1 MRDNV
6 DDQQNEGQTITAGK
20 VIPVYVE
27 EEMQKSYIDYAMS
40 VIVQRALPDVRD
52 GLKPVHRRI
61 LYAMNEAG
69 MLPNKAY
76 KKSARIVGDVLG
88 KYHPHGDFSVYDA
101 IVRLAQDFSTRYLM
115 VDGHGNF
122 GSIDGDPPAAM
133 RYTEVRMGK
142 IAVEMLRDIEKDTVD
157 FIPNYDESLK
167 EPTVLPSKVPA
178 LLINGSAGIAVG
190 MATNI
195 PPHNLGEV
203 VDALVMLIDHPDAT
217 IEDLMGA
224 IKGPDFPTGAQI
236 LGVSGIRQAYT
247 TGRGVVK
254 VRAKAH
260 VEPMPK
266 NKNRI
271 VVTEIPYQVN
281 KARLIESIA
290 HLVQDK
296 TLEGITD
303 LRDESDRK
311 GMRIVIELRS
321 DIIPEIMLNKLY
333 KHTQM
338 QESFG
343 IIQLALVKGHPRIL
357 NLKEILVYYLE
368 HQKEVITRKTRY
380 ELNKAK
386 ERAHILAGLKIALD
400 HLDEVIATIRSSATA
415 EIARS
420 SLIAKFGLSEKQA
433 QAILDMRLQRLT
445 GLERKKIEDE
455 YTEVMATIAY
465 LESVLADEHKI
476 MGIAKDDFLDVKKRF
491 GDPRRTSIVPD
502 AGEIDAEDLIAE
514 EDIVITISHQ
524 SYIKRQA
531 LTNFRNQNRGGR
543 GVKAGSGKI
552 VKEDN
557 KVTGDFSEHLLM
569 ASTHDNILFFTNQGR
584 VYRQKGYEIPEAGR
598 QAKGTLSGTFCPLW
612 KMRRLPQSLPSKRE
626 SVKMRTNSSLW
637 QPIRASSK
645 RPASV
650 SSRQHAGQASLP
662 SIWMMMKISSMS
674 SSQAATTIS
683 CLLRATATPSASTN
697 PMSVLW
703 DARPMA
709 FAASPCGTTT
719 YWFPWIPVKVNQEKS

>member
-343 IIQLALVKGHPRIL
+343 IIQLALVKRSSTDLEISR
-357 NLKEILVYYLE
+357 KILVYYLE
-368 HQKEVITRKTRY
+368 HQKRSHYPQDAVMK
-380 ELNKAK
+380 LNKSQGK
-386 ERAHILAGLKIALD
+386 GPISWPDSRLPSIILMRLL
-400 HLDEVIATIRSSATA
+400 RPSAAVQTA
-415 EIARS
+415 EIARA
-420 SLIAKFGLSEKQA
+420 SLISKFGLSEKQA
-433 QAILDMRLQRLT
+433 QAILDSASPATSQVWNA
-445 GLERKKIEDE
+445 RKSKMN
-455 YTEVMATIAY
+455 TRKSWRP
-465 LESVLADEHKI
+465 L
-476 MGIAKDDFLDVKKRF
+476 
-491 GDPRRTSIVPD
+491 P
-502 AGEIDAEDLIAE
+502 
-514 EDIVITISHQ
+514 IS
-524 SYIKRQA
+524 
-531 LTNFRNQNRGGR
+531 
-543 GVKAGSGKI
+543 
-552 VKEDN
+552 
-557 KVTGDFSEHLLM
+557 KV
-569 ASTHDNILFFTNQGR
+569 
-584 VYRQKGYEIPEAGR
+584 
-598 QAKGTLSGTFCPLW
+598 
-612 KMRRLPQSLPSKRE
+612 SLPMS
-626 SVKMRTNSSLW
+626 
-637 QPIRASSK
+637 IRSW
-645 RPASV
+645 
-650 SSRQHAGQASLP
+650 GLP
-662 SIWMMMKISSMS
+662 RMIFLM
-674 SSQAATTIS
+674 
-683 CLLRATATPSASTN
+683 
-697 PMSVLW
+697 
-703 DARPMA
+703 
-709 FAASPCGTTT
+709 
-719 YWFPWIPVKVNQEKS
+719 

>member
-88 KYHPHGDFSVYDA
+88 KYHPHGDYSVYDA

-266 NKNRI
+266 
-271 VVTEIPYQVN
+271 
-281 KARLIESIA
+281 
-290 HLVQDK
+290 
-296 TLEGITD
+296 
-303 LRDESDRK
+303 
-311 GMRIVIELRS
+311 
-321 DIIPEIMLNKLY
+321 
-333 KHTQM
+333 
-338 QESFG
+338 
-343 IIQLALVKGHPRIL
+343 
-357 NLKEILVYYLE
+357 
-368 HQKEVITRKTRY
+368 TRT
-380 ELNKAK
+380 
-386 ERAHILAGLKIALD
+386 
-400 HLDEVIATIRSSATA
+400 
-415 EIARS
+415 
-420 SLIAKFGLSEKQA
+420 
-433 QAILDMRLQRLT
+433 
-445 GLERKKIEDE
+445 
-455 YTEVMATIAY
+455 
-465 LESVLADEHKI
+465 
-476 MGIAKDDFLDVKKRF
+476 
-491 GDPRRTSIVPD
+491 
-502 AGEIDAEDLIAE
+502 
-514 EDIVITISHQ
+514 
-524 SYIKRQA
+524 
-531 LTNFRNQNRGGR
+531 
-543 GVKAGSGKI
+543 
-552 VKEDN
+552 
-557 KVTGDFSEHLLM
+557 
-569 ASTHDNILFFTNQGR
+569 
-584 VYRQKGYEIPEAGR
+584 
-598 QAKGTLSGTFCPLW
+598 
-612 KMRRLPQSLPSKRE
+612 
-626 SVKMRTNSSLW
+626 
-637 QPIRASSK
+637 
-645 RPASV
+645 V
-650 SSRQHAGQASLP
+650 SS
-662 SIWMMMKISSMS
+662 
-674 SSQAATTIS
+674 
-683 CLLRATATPSASTN
+683 
-697 PMSVLW
+697 
-703 DARPMA
+703 
-709 FAASPCGTTT
+709 
-719 YWFPWIPVKVNQEKS
+719 

>member
-88 KYHPHGDFSVYDA
+88 KYHPHGDSSVYDA

-386 ERAHILAGLKIALD
+386 ERAHIW
-400 HLDEVIATIRSSATA
+400 
-415 EIARS
+415 
-420 SLIAKFGLSEKQA
+420 
-433 QAILDMRLQRLT
+433 
-445 GLERKKIEDE
+445 
-455 YTEVMATIAY
+455 
-465 LESVLADEHKI
+465 
-476 MGIAKDDFLDVKKRF
+476 
-491 GDPRRTSIVPD
+491 PD
-502 AGEIDAEDLIAE
+502 
-514 EDIVITISHQ
+514 
-524 SYIKRQA
+524 
-531 LTNFRNQNRGGR
+531 
-543 GVKAGSGKI
+543 
-552 VKEDN
+552 
-557 KVTGDFSEHLLM
+557 
-569 ASTHDNILFFTNQGR
+569 
-584 VYRQKGYEIPEAGR
+584 
-598 QAKGTLSGTFCPLW
+598 
-612 KMRRLPQSLPSKRE
+612 
-626 SVKMRTNSSLW
+626 
-637 QPIRASSK
+637 
-645 RPASV
+645 
-650 SSRQHAGQASLP
+650 SRLP
-662 SIWMMMKISSMS
+662 SIILMR
-674 SSQAATTIS
+674 
-683 CLLRATATPSASTN
+683 LLRPSAA
-697 PMSVLW
+697 VQ
-703 DARPMA
+703 RPRL
-709 FAASPCGTTT
+709 PGL
-719 YWFPWIPVKVNQEKS
+719 P